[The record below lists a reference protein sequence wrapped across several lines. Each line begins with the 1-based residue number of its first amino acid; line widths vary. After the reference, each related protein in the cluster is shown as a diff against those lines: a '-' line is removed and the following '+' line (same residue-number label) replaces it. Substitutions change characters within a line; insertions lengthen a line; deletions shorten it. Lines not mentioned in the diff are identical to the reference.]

1 MSAIDLRKKIKELV
15 EVERNESILE
25 AIKALLQEAG
35 NKSVAKEKL
44 ISRARK
50 SELDIENGRLMD
62 RSEIEVKT
70 NEFLKE

>member
-1 MSAIDLRKKIKELV
+1 MSAIDLRKEIKELA

-25 AIKALLQEAG
+25 AIKILLQEAG

-44 ISRARK
+44 KSRSRK

-62 RSEIEVKT
+62 RSEIERKT
-70 NEFLKE
+70 NAILLS